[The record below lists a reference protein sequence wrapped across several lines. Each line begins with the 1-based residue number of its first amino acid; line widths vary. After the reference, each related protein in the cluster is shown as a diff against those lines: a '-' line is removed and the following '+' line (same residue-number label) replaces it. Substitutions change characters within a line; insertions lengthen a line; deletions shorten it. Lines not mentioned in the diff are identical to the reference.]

1 MFGMKTLRI
10 YIARSFFTTFLVTVA
25 VLTFIISIGGLFKIT
40 DLLAKGIAAGP
51 ILRVFLSGLPDGM
64 VYAIPVGTL
73 TAALLVFGR
82 LSGDNE
88 VTAMRACG
96 ISISRV
102 ASWLFPF
109 ALAAVLVCLYVNS
122 ELVPFQHY
130 VRWKATSELRA
141 DAALSILEIGRTVEL
156 GEDLRVFVGGIRPD
170 GTLEQIR
177 IFDQRDAGR
186 MREIK
191 ADLGQLAD
199 DSESGAVVLSLEKV
213 TIDPFQFDSPG
224 AAYSERWQV
233 SLAQGARQVYVQ
245 RDKHR
250 TFHDLYVMARALELE
265 VDNLREADWLRMRAR
280 QILHTAHM
288 EAEGFRLRAWTLRE
302 QAKDAVEQMQ
312 ESASAIRAQDTS
324 GELLRRAAQLEQEV
338 LQEAARL
345 DQEALAREQGVTPMA
360 RLLQRHARD
369 LERSSGES
377 EARLLARVMDMRVVL
392 NQRILLSLTPI
403 LFLYFGIPMGIRPH
417 RKETSVGIAA
427 SLFFMF
433 AFYIVLSLIGEFKG
447 HPHLRPDLLVWIPG
461 VMVLLA
467 DIVLLRRLR

>member
-1 MFGMKTLRI
+1 MKTLRI
-10 YIARSFFTTFLVTVA
+10 YVARSFFTTFLVTVA

-122 ELVPFQHY
+122 ELVPLQHY
-130 VRWKATSELRA
+130 VRWKATSALRA

-156 GEDLRVFVGGIRPD
+156 GEDLRVFVGGIRHD

-186 MREIK
+186 IREIK

-199 DSESGAVVLSLEKV
+199 DPESGAVMLSLEKV

-233 SLAQGARQVYVQ
+233 PLAQGARQVYVQ

-250 TFHDLYVMARALELE
+250 TFHDLYVMTRTLE
-265 VDNLREADWLRMRAR
+265 READNLQEAAWLRMRAR
-280 QILHTAHM
+280 HKQQVAYM
-288 EAEGFRLRAWTLRE
+288 EAEGFRLRAWTLRQQTRDE
-302 QAKDAVEQMQ
+302 VLQLRER
-312 ESASAIRAQDTS
+312 ASAIRAQDTAT
-324 GELLRRAAQLEQEV
+324 ELLRRAARLEQEV
-338 LQEAARL
+338 LREATRL
-345 DQEALAREQGVTPMA
+345 DGEALALEQGAVPMV
-360 RLLQRHARD
+360 RLLQRLARD
-369 LERSSGES
+369 LERGSAES
-377 EARLLARVMDMRVVL
+377 EVRLRTRIMDMRVVL

-427 SLFFMF
+427 SLVVMF
-433 AFYIVLSLIGEFKG
+433 VFYIVLSLIGEFKG
-447 HPHLRPDLLVWIPG
+447 HPHLRPDLMIWIPG
-461 VMVLLA
+461 LMLLLA
-467 DIVLLRRLR
+467 DVVLLRRLR